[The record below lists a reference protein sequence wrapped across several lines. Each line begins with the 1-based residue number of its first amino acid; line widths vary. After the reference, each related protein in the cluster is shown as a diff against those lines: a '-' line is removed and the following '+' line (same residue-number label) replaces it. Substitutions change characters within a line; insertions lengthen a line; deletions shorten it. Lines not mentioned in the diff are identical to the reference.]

1 MDSYRDYLAHAG
13 IRMSNEDW
21 AIYEPRIIRQEFKKN
36 DIIIKQGQT
45 ENFLSIVTS
54 GIARF
59 FIEKEDKD
67 VTLNFIFENNY
78 LSSYESFLTRTPSPY
93 TIEALTDLVLWRSSH
108 ESFLYFFKNTDIGN
122 YLGRI
127 SAEGLYLKKAE
138 REISFLTE
146 TAEERYL
153 NLMKQ
158 DPMLLQKVPLK
169 YIASY
174 IGITPQALSRI
185 SKRIY

>member
-108 ESFLYFFKNTDIGN
+108 ESFLYFF
-122 YLGRI
+122 
-127 SAEGLYLKKAE
+127 
-138 REISFLTE
+138 
-146 TAEERYL
+146 
-153 NLMKQ
+153 
-158 DPMLLQKVPLK
+158 
-169 YIASY
+169 
-174 IGITPQALSRI
+174 
-185 SKRIY
+185 